1 MHVMKR
7 IHILIT
13 VLLALPS
20 IAVSATESNT
30 VLMPTLI
37 PSLQGQMLR
46 QEKINK
52 RNIFTERRNQRLI
65 EKQLLLNSNNKGTT
79 TRLPLSQTKFILI
92 GNNEN
97 ERQLYLLSKYATPD
111 FQDLKIWKSTALA
124 NKLDPS
130 FMMCVGLAESTLGQH
145 LKTQYNIWNVWNTDS
160 GWTYTFTSAEE
171 WIDWMAKTFN
181 NRYLKKYTKVSELS
195 RWWNP
200 DGIIYASS
208 PYNWHNNTIRCLR
221 ALKWDATFD
230 DYEFRI
236 R

>member
-13 VLLALPS
+13 VLLVLPS

-124 NKLDPS
+124 NKIDPS

-145 LKTQYNIWNVWNTDS
+145 LKTQYNI
-160 GWTYTFTSAEE
+160 
-171 WIDWMAKTFN
+171 
-181 NRYLKKYTKVSELS
+181 
-195 RWWNP
+195 
-200 DGIIYASS
+200 
-208 PYNWHNNTIRCLR
+208 
-221 ALKWDATFD
+221 
-230 DYEFRI
+230 
-236 R
+236 

>member
-1 MHVMKR
+1 MK
-7 IHILIT
+7 HIIVIFLISIIFIGFT
-13 VLLALPS
+13 SANASVLQPILQ
-20 IAVSATESNT
+20 
-30 VLMPTLI
+30 
-37 PSLQGQMLR
+37 PSLQAQMIK

-52 RNIFTERRNQRLI
+52 RNMFTERRAQRLI

-79 TRLPLSQTKFILI
+79 TRMPLSQTKFILI
-92 GNNEN
+92 GNNES

-111 FQDLKIWKSTALA
+111 FQDLKIWKSTALV
-124 NKLDPS
+124 NKIDPS

-145 LKTQYNIWNVWNTDS
+145 LKTQYNIGNVGNTDS
-160 GWTYTFTSAEE
+160 GGTYTFTSAEE
-171 WIDWMAKTFN
+171 GINWMAKTFN

-195 RWWNP
+195 RWGNP

-221 ALKWDATFD
+221 ALKGSQAFD

-236 R
+236 P